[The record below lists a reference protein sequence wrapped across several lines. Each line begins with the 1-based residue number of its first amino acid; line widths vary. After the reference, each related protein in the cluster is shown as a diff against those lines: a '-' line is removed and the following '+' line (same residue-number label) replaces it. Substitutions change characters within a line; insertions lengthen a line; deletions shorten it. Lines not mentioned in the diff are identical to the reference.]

1 MGRISF
7 CGSPSRPKQRPCDIP
22 TFFKVAPNSIF
33 GASWILVTPNI
44 IFQGIVFD
52 VKKWRKVL
60 ARRKLSDSFQ
70 SGSNRGDFERTLALI

>member
-1 MGRISF
+1 MVLHLDQNKGPETYQKKFIR
-7 CGSPSRPKQRPCDIP
+7 
-22 TFFKVAPNSIF
+22 VAPNSIF

-70 SGSNRGDFERTLALI
+70 SGSNREDFQRTLALI